1 MRLLPGKFL
10 WEFLVDSECKTIHT
24 FSSLG
29 SWEANRHLEGVRIYH
44 ESHSLRNVCCGLMLA
59 WRDDSIG
66 ENMYCTG
73 TKL

>member
-10 WEFLVDSECKTIHT
+10 WEFLVDSECKRIHT

-73 TKL
+73 AKL